1 MQRNLRDHFE
11 AAVSDD
17 PGFALDGMAQAAI
30 VEGSRL
36 RRRHG
41 WLAPVGVAAGLI
53 AVIGAVTAPRL
64 LADAPKSAD
73 SPVTVAAA
81 MMPVTAPSCWREP
94 VDRDA
99 TDVVIYLTD
108 VTGEQLSLLRE
119 LLHGD
124 PGLAALAFE
133 SREEAYSKFRTRWAT
148 NPDLLAAVTVTDFPA
163 AFRLRL
169 QPGTD
174 FPTVRARYENAAG
187 VDRIV
192 GRRCATDAPVGGVQ

>member
-1 MQRNLRDHFE
+1 MTPASPSTGWRKPP
-11 AAVSDD
+11 S
-17 PGFALDGMAQAAI
+17 
-30 VEGSRL
+30 SR
-36 RRRHG
+36 
-41 WLAPVGVAAGLI
+41 AAGC
-53 AVIGAVTAPRL
+53 AAGTAAWP
-64 LADAPKSAD
+64 P
-73 SPVTVAAA
+73 
-81 MMPVTAPSCWREP
+81 W
-94 VDRDA
+94 
-99 TDVVIYLTD
+99 
-108 VTGEQLSLLRE
+108 G

-174 FPTVRARYENAAG
+174 FPAVRARYENAAG

-192 GRRCATDAPVGGVQ
+192 GRRCAKDAPVGGLQ